1 MELFPPQSQSYILAF
16 QFSSWYPVFHS
27 NSIKST
33 IIRPL
38 SQEFLNYLN
47 ADQVFVPKG
56 SEDVSVES
64 SLSDDEDED
73 EGGADSDENIYEFL
87 ELDEK
92 IRAVVKEYGAVFPK
106 LNFSSPKVLVVV
118 SLVSVSR
125 SLLTKALTQKDA
137 SWILP
142 ASSPLKCTSPADVYL
157 LLKSSDF
164 VSHDLSQSTVFDR
177 CEQVASGSYDLELV
191 LRKWYSVDRRRELRC
206 FVRDNA
212 LLGISQ
218 RDTNYYDFLNDPNTH
233 SKVMNTTTEF
243 WKTKIQPK
251 WKVETSYVFDLLLT
265 RDLSRAHIID
275 FNPYAPRTDP
285 LLFSYEELK
294 DILSEHRSTDASN
307 DSTSLPQFR
316 VIDSPLHPA
325 ASCKAPANQH
335 NMVPFEALSLS
346 NGRDIEDFKEIW
358 EKSIKESLQEEQN
371 DNEGL

>member
-1 MELFPPQSQSYILAF
+1 MELFPSQSQSYILAF

-27 NSIKST
+27 TSIKST

-47 ADQVFVPKG
+47 ANQVFVPKG
-56 SEDVSVES
+56 SEDVPAKST
-64 SLSDDEDED
+64 LSDDEED
-73 EGGADSDENIYEFL
+73 GDSVDSDEDHVFEFP

-106 LNFSSPKVLVVV
+106 LNFSSP
-118 SLVSVSR
+118 
-125 SLLTKALTQKDA
+125 QDA

-164 VSHDLSQSTVFDR
+164 ISHDLFPSMVFDG
-177 CEQVASGSYDLELV
+177 CEPIASNSYNLELV
-191 LRKWYSVDRRRELRC
+191 LRKWYSFDRSRELRC
-206 FVRDNA
+206 FVRDNV

-218 RDTNYYDFLNDPNTH
+218 RDTNYYEFLNDSETH
-233 SKVMNTTTEF
+233 SKIMNTVVEF
-243 WKTKIQPK
+243 WRNKIQQQ
-251 WKVETSYVFDLLLT
+251 WKAEASYVFDLLLT
-265 RDLSRAHIID
+265 RDLSRAHIVD

-294 DILSEHRSTDASN
+294 DIANMHRSTDV
-307 DSTSLPQFR
+307 STRSRTPSLPQFR
-316 VIDSPLHPA
+316 VIDSPMHSA
-325 ASCKAPANQH
+325 ASCQAPANQH

-346 NGRDIEDFKEIW
+346 NGRDIVDFKEIW
-358 EKSIKESLQEEQN
+358 ENSIKESLQDQEY
-371 DNEGL
+371 

>member
-73 EGGADSDENIYEFL
+73 EGSADSDENIYEFL

-106 LNFSSPKVLVVV
+106 LNFSSPK
-118 SLVSVSR
+118 
-125 SLLTKALTQKDA
+125 DA

-164 VSHDLSQSTVFDR
+164 VSHDLSRSTVFDG
-177 CEQVASGSYDLELV
+177 CEQVASESYDLELV
-191 LRKWYSVDRRRELRC
+191 LRKWYFVDRSRELRC

-233 SKVMNTTTEF
+233 SKVMNTTMEF

-371 DNEGL
+371 NEEGL